1 MFGHIVAQKHFMQY
15 YIRKMAYDIKVTA
28 TSNEV
33 NVKSVNVNVCTVS
46 GIITQIYPLALPGMI
61 LIIILLY
68 MCCVGEID

>member
-1 MFGHIVAQKHFMQY
+1 MFGHIVAQKHFIQY
-15 YIRKMAYDIKVTA
+15 YISKMAYDIKVTA

-68 MCCVGEID
+68 VLCGRD